1 MKKIVFPIVIMLAGF
16 AFAGCDKL
24 LDIVPKDRLTP
35 ETFFKTESE
44 IRAFSIVFYEAFPS
58 SELYVANDD
67 HYTQNN
73 MSNEEMGSRTIPA
86 SGGGWSWGALRNI
99 NTLLENLDHCE
110 DAAVRAH
117 YEGLARF
124 FRAYFYFNKVKRFGD
139 VPWYDHTIGSAETEK
154 LNRPRDSREF
164 IMGKIIEDLD
174 FAIENLPSA
183 KSVYEVTKWTAMAL
197 KSRVL
202 LFEGTFRKYHKN
214 DVFLETL
221 PAEAKPYT
229 WYLDEC
235 AKVSA
240 LLIQTGG
247 YTLHTE
253 GGTTQSYFNLF
264 HTMDAT
270 GLMDEVILARNY
282 NKTYGASHD
291 SGNTMTAGSKG
302 CPAMTKKLAA
312 SYLMKDGTRFTDL
325 PGWETMT
332 FVQETQNRD
341 PRLAQSIRTPGYK
354 RMGEETTTSPDF
366 KVTFSGYHPDK
377 YLTTVDQ
384 DTNNASDIDLIIFRL
399 GEIMLNYAEAKA
411 EAGTLTQEDLD
422 MSVNQLRK
430 RVGMPSLNMAD
441 ANIDPDDFLTS
452 EAFGGYRSPVLLSD
466 PNEGV
471 ILEIRRE
478 RAIELAQEGH
488 RYYDLMRWKEGQVFT
503 APFYGMYF
511 PGAGAYDVDENGTL
525 DLEIIPADGAAS
537 SAAATKKK
545 LGDDI
550 DLSEGESGLVWL
562 HKNILRKWNEDRDY
576 LYPIP
581 TDDRNLTGG
590 ALTQNPG
597 WNDGLT
603 F

>member
-1 MKKIVFPIVIMLAGF
+1 MKKIVFPIVIMLAGI
-16 AFAGCDKL
+16 AFSGCDKL
-24 LDIVPKDRLTP
+24 LNTVPKDRLTP
-35 ETFFKTESE
+35 DTFFKTESE

-58 SELYVANDD
+58 GELYVANDD

-73 MSNEEMGSRTIPA
+73 MSDEGMGSRIIPA

-99 NTLLENLDHCE
+99 NTLLENLDHCQ
-110 DAAVRAH
+110 DAAVRAR

-139 VPWYDHTIGSAETEK
+139 VPWYDKTIGSADTEQLK
-154 LNRPRDSREF
+154 RPRDSREF
-164 IMGKIIEDLD
+164 IMGKIVEDLD
-174 FAIENLPSA
+174 FAIDNLPSA
-183 KSVYEVTKWTAMAL
+183 KSAYEVTKWTAMAL
-197 KSRVL
+197 KSRIL
-202 LFEGTFRKYHKN
+202 LFEGTFRKYHQG
-214 DVFLETL
+214 DVFLKTL
-221 PAEAKPYT
+221 PSDAKPYT
-229 WYLDEC
+229 WYLEEC

-240 LLIQTGG
+240 QLIQTGG
-247 YTLHTE
+247 YTLHTD
-253 GGTTQSYFNLF
+253 GGPTRSYYNLF

-270 GLMDEVILARNY
+270 ELMDEVILARNY

-291 SGNTMTAGSKG
+291 SGNTMTSGSKG
-302 CPAMTKKLAA
+302 CPTMTKKLAA
-312 SYLMKDGTRFTDL
+312 SYLMTSGARFTDQ
-325 PGWETMT
+325 PDWETMT

-341 PRLAQSIRTPGYK
+341 PRMSQSIRTPGYK
-354 RMGEETTTSPDF
+354 RMGEDATTSPDF

-384 DTNNASDIDLIIFRL
+384 DVNNASDIDLIIFRL
-399 GEIMLNYAEAKA
+399 GEVMLNYAEAKA
-411 EAGTLTQEDLD
+411 EAGTLTQADLD
-422 MSVNQLRK
+422 LSVNQLRK

-441 ANIDPDDFLTS
+441 ANADPDDFLTD
-452 EAFGGYRSPVLLSD
+452 EDYGGYQSPVLLAD
-466 PNEGV
+466 ANEGV

-488 RYYDLMRWKEGQVFT
+488 RYYDIIRWKEGQVFM

-511 PGAGAYDVDENGTL
+511 PSTGAFDVDGNGTL
-525 DLEIIPADGAAS
+525 DLEIIPADGSAS
-537 SAAATKKK
+537 STAATKKK
-545 LGDDI
+545 LGDEI
-550 DLSEGESGLVWL
+550 YLSEGESGLVWL
-562 HKNILRKWNEDRDY
+562 HKNILRNWNEDRDY